1 MTMAEKNERV
11 RPTVSMVNA
20 LNKEINGLKEMNLAL
35 DKQNEWMDKELESLR
50 SELAQQMTE
59 NLDLQRELTYLRN
72 RGFWGRVFNK

>member
-20 LNKEINGLKEMNLAL
+20 LNKEINGLKERNLAL